1 VSEGPGV
8 LFVVRRGAERYEND
22 AAGHFHR
29 LESVMYEEPYKWVEA
44 VGNRRQY
51 LDEQFKQ
58 GSPVVG
64 LAYDG
69 GIVLLT
75 VSKGTPKLYEIYDRL
90 ALGGMGHP
98 ADLEKLRFSLLEMAH
113 VEGFNRSPSDVTGSR
128 MVKYG
133 IAPVIKQAFE
143 EVFKAPFIIKILL
156 AELGPKAGKE
166 TFLVIN
172 YDGTFEEGSRCAA
185 LAATKAVE
193 QDMLKALRAEPATP
207 SLEQAVGA
215 ALRTWALGDR
225 LQRQAAETEAE
236 RGREVPADASSTDP
250 SSLYAHV
257 RETVAEK
264 TIECIVLDRAQP
276 GSSKYRALTPDEL
289 GRILPKDVQAS
300 LS

>member
-1 VSEGPGV
+1 
-8 LFVVRRGAERYEND
+8 
-22 AAGHFHR
+22 
-29 LESVMYEEPYKWVEA
+29 MYEEPYKWVEA

-51 LDEQFKQ
+51 LDDQFKQ
-58 GSPVVG
+58 GSPVVA
-64 LAYDG
+64 LAYEA
-69 GIVLLT
+69 GILLLT
-75 VSKGTPKLYEIYDRL
+75 VSKGTSKLYEIYDRL

-166 TFLVIN
+166 MFLVIN
-172 YDGTFEEGSRCAA
+172 YDGTFEEGGHCAV

-193 QDMLKALRAEPATP
+193 QEMLKSLRAEPASG
-207 SLEQAVGA
+207 SLDHAVGA
-215 ALRTWALGDR
+215 ALRAWALGDR
-225 LQRQAAETEAE
+225 LQRRA
-236 RGREVPADASSTDP
+236 ADADSDRTPESPPDGSAVDA

-257 RETVAEK
+257 RETAAEK
-264 TIECIVLDRAQP
+264 TIECAVLDRNQP
-276 GSSKYRALTPDEL
+276 GSSKYRALAPDEL
-289 GRILPKDVQAS
+289 GRLLPKDVQTV
-300 LS
+300 LP